1 MILDDLKS
9 SKVKGHDS
17 IYYDLIKN
25 ATSLSFK
32 HLLLD
37 FFNQLLSTNTIPKN
51 FNISIIKPILKDPDK
66 KSDDTNN
73 IRPLSISN
81 CLSQIFEK
89 LILYSSPKLREIHK
103 NQFGFKPKTSCN
115 HAVFTMK
122 ETILHYVEN
131 GSGVRIASLD
141 AEKAFDKVWRD
152 GLFFKLIDELDL
164 SIWVLLK
171 KYYDSSKGTIFDP
184 FLDLFSE
191 LFIIETGVKQ
201 GGIFSPYLFN
211 KFINGLIES
220 IHKLDIGAHVG
231 NLNVSIIV
239 YADDILLISPC
250 ALHLQMLLN
259 ECTSFGMAW
268 RLKFNP
274 SKSNII
280 EFGQLVIPDV
290 SFELSNGILNVADEI
305 TYLGVK
311 INKDLNFDYLTCEK
325 FKNVQKSIF
334 SLSYLGLKPNM
345 ISPFLQAF
353 IYKTYCLSQ
362 FTYGLETSTLTRKS
376 REFLNISQN
385 NLIRQI
391 VGLSFSCHISKI
403 FKCLRLYNF
412 HDLYLKAKLS
422 FIDTLKNN
430 ELSCKIF
437 LLLCENKDKI
447 SPRSKSFKKDINLL
461 ESHYNNDI
469 LIIKEDAYKLSK
481 KFYKNFRSSDGITD
495 SIRTCLENIKNKK
508 YKIALDDLIKPE
520 FIKEDEEFQELLQYL
535 IITNNDF

>member
-1 MILDDLKS
+1 
-9 SKVKGHDS
+9 
-17 IYYDLIKN
+17 
-25 ATSLSFK
+25 
-32 HLLLD
+32 
-37 FFNQLLSTNTIPKN
+37 
-51 FNISIIKPILKDPDK
+51 
-66 KSDDTNN
+66 
-73 IRPLSISN
+73 
-81 CLSQIFEK
+81 
-89 LILYSSPKLREIHK
+89 
-103 NQFGFKPKTSCN
+103 
-115 HAVFTMK
+115 MK

-184 FLDLFSE
+184 ILDLFSE

-437 LLLCENKDKI
+437 LLLCENKNKI